1 MLNLQAK
8 ICFLWCCSHLHLF
21 QGTMVSKS
29 PRVPLITLVGIC
41 QDAVATGFRVWWFE
55 FAFKLKPTPQYP
67 LLILALLIIFTTI
80 VPLAGYTTPIPPQ
93 NKRSIFCHDLCIL
106 MNNVFVGNFVGLS
119 LWLWPSQSNKWCK
132 IMEFQQDLHSWDVAE
147 VLFSLQGHGAF
158 TCIVF

>member
-1 MLNLQAK
+1 M
-8 ICFLWCCSHLHLF
+8 FFVLHLF

-41 QDAVATGFRVWWFE
+41 QDSVATGFRVWWFE
-55 FAFKLKPTPQYP
+55 FDFKLTPTPWYP
-67 LLILALLIIFTTI
+67 LLILIIFTTV

-106 MNNVFVGNFVGLS
+106 LNNVFVGNLVGLS
-119 LWLWPSQSNKWCK
+119 LWLWPRNRTNDARWWNFNK
-132 IMEFQQDLHSWDVAE
+132 IYPLGSWDVAE

-158 TCIVF
+158 ILM